1 MIPDSRV
8 IPAEVKALVFDCDGT
23 LVDTMPIHWKA
34 WCKVCK
40 DTGLVFHKTD
50 FYTLAGVPGKKIIN
64 VLAKQQGIKLDPL
77 SIYERKRKY
86 FLEGLTS
93 VSAIQCVV
101 RIAEEAHKSGIPI
114 AVASGSSRAQVQK
127 GIEHLV
133 NIIFI
138 LLKLFEV
145 KTLTFEEI

>member
-8 IPAEVKALVFDCDGT
+8 IPVEVKALVFDCDGT

-34 WCKVCK
+34 WCKICK
-40 DTGLVFHKTD
+40 ETGLVFHKTD

-64 VLAKQQGIKLDPL
+64 VLAKQQGIKLDPYA
-77 SIYERKRKY
+77 IYDRKRRY

-101 RIAEEAHKSGIPI
+101 RIAEEAHRMGIPI
-114 AVASGSSRAQVQK
+114 AVASGSSRSQVQK
-127 GIEHLV
+127 GKLSSYIDHT
-133 NIIFI
+133 FI
-138 LLKLFEV
+138 LQAA
-145 KTLTFEEI
+145 